1 VRRIVVLNSVTLD
14 GVMQGPGRPDED
26 TRDGFRYGGWAAPY
40 ADDIAMRAM
49 GAHMG
54 SGGWLLG
61 RRTYEDVLAY
71 WNSVPDS
78 PFADPLNDAPK
89 FVVSTTLTEPLP
101 WPNSTLLSGDVI
113 EAVAS
118 LKQEPGG
125 DLNIMGSGALIRSLM
140 PHGLIDEIMLTIA
153 PIVLGTGRRL
163 FDEGTPLTRLQL
175 VDSET
180 TTTGAVIATYRPVD
194 AGGRHD
200 GETAVVPGGNGDRS

>member
-26 TRDGFRYGGWAAPY
+26 TRDGFRYGGWAVPY
-40 ADDIAMRAM
+40 ADHVAIRAF

-61 RRTYEDVLAY
+61 RRTYEDVLAH
-71 WNSVPDS
+71 WNSVPDN
-78 PFADPLNDAPK
+78 PFVESLNSTPK
-89 FVVSTTLTEPLP
+89 YVVSATLTEPLP

-125 DLNIMGSGALIRSLM
+125 DLSTMGSGSLIRSLL
-140 PHGLIDEIMLTIA
+140 PHGLIDEFMLTIA
-153 PIVLGTGRRL
+153 PVVLGAGRRL

-175 VDSET
+175 ADIEM
-180 TTTGAVIATYRPVD
+180 TTTGAVIATYRPVGV
-194 AGGRHD
+194 GG
-200 GETAVVPGGNGDRS
+200 

>member
-1 VRRIVVLNSVTLD
+1 MGVREPGSIDAREEVSVRRIVVLNSVSLD
-14 GVMQGPGRPDED
+14 GVMQAPGRPDED
-26 TRDGFRYGGWAAPY
+26 TRDGFRYGGWAVPY
-40 ADDIAMRAM
+40 ADDVATRAF

-54 SGGWLLG
+54 GGGWLLG

-78 PFADPLNDAPK
+78 PFAETLNNAPK
-89 FVVSTTLTEPLP
+89 YVVSNTLTEPLP

-140 PHGLIDEIMLTIA
+140 PHDLIDEFMLTIT
-153 PIVLGTGRRL
+153 PVVLGEGHRL
-163 FDEGTPLTRLQL
+163 FGEGTPLTRLQL
-175 VDSET
+175 MDAET
-180 TTTGAVIATYRPVD
+180 TTTGAVIATYRRVAEP
-194 AGGRHD
+194 
-200 GETAVVPGGNGDRS
+200 RS